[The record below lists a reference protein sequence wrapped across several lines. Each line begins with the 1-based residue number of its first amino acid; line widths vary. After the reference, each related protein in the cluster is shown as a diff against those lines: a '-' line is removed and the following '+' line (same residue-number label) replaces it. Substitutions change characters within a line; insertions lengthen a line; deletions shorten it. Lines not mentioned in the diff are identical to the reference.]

1 MTGTEQP
8 RGRVVALGFFDGVH
22 RGHRAILQKAAALA
36 AEKGLECAAVTFET
50 HPRAY
55 VLGRAPDLIVPFA
68 RRYALLQQ
76 AGAALVV
83 ALPFDRQMAE
93 TTPEEFAAMLRER
106 YRAQAV
112 VCGENYR
119 FGCRAAGT
127 PEDLRRFGL
136 ETYVVPPVLYR
147 KRPVSSTWIRECV
160 REGKVGLARRL
171 LGRPFQLEGGVTHGF
186 QVGRKLGFPTVNVAV
201 EPGLLLPARGVYVT
215 ETVLPEGVFRAVTNV
230 GSRPTFTD
238 ADIVSVESYL
248 LDFSGDLYGREVQV
262 RFLKYLRPERPFENA
277 QALSEQIARDVQAAL
292 DWRG

>member
-36 AEKGLECAAVTFET
+36 ADKGLECAAVTFET

-93 TTPEEFAAMLRER
+93 TTPEEFAALLRER

-127 PEDLRRFGL
+127 PEDLRRAEDIIGERKFMQRLPRTGFG
-136 ETYVVPPVLYR
+136 YDVH
-147 KRPVSSTWIRECV
+147 K
-160 REGKVGLARRL
+160 LASGRRL
-171 LGRPFQLEGGVTHGF
+171 ILCGKEIPWE
-186 QVGRKLGFPTVNVAV
+186 K
-201 EPGLLLPARGVYVT
+201 GLDGH
-215 ETVLPEGVFRAVTNV
+215 
-230 GSRPTFTD
+230 SD
-238 ADIVSVESYL
+238 ADVLTHAIMAVSYTHLTLPTICSV
-248 LDFSGDLYGREVQV
+248 
-262 RFLKYLRPERPFENA
+262 
-277 QALSEQIARDVQAAL
+277 
-292 DWRG
+292 

>member
-1 MTGTEQP
+1 MTDAGQP

-22 RGHRAILQKAAALA
+22 RGHRALLQKAAALA
-36 AEKGLECAAVTFET
+36 ADKGLECAAVTFET

-93 TTPEEFAAMLRER
+93 TTPEEFAALLRER

-136 ETYVVPPVLYR
+136 ETYVVPPELYGG
-147 KRPVSSTWIRECV
+147 RPVSSTWIRECV

-201 EPGLLLPARGVYVT
+201 ETA
-215 ETVLPEGVFRAVTNV
+215 LPEGVFRAVTNV

>member
-1 MTGTEQP
+1 MG
-8 RGRVVALGFFDGVH
+8 H

-93 TTPEEFAAMLRER
+93 TTPEEFAALLRER

-136 ETYVVPPVLYR
+136 ETYVVPPVLYG

>member
-93 TTPEEFAAMLRER
+93 TAPEEFAALLRER

-127 PEDLRRFGL
+127 P
-136 ETYVVPPVLYR
+136 
-147 KRPVSSTWIRECV
+147 
-160 REGKVGLARRL
+160 
-171 LGRPFQLEGGVTHGF
+171 
-186 QVGRKLGFPTVNVAV
+186 
-201 EPGLLLPARGVYVT
+201 
-215 ETVLPEGVFRAVTNV
+215 
-230 GSRPTFTD
+230 
-238 ADIVSVESYL
+238 
-248 LDFSGDLYGREVQV
+248 
-262 RFLKYLRPERPFENA
+262 
-277 QALSEQIARDVQAAL
+277 
-292 DWRG
+292 